1 MKVETEKASVLKQ
14 IKQLDD
20 PELIHAIK
28 SMVDFG
34 LKKQTEQ
41 SIYNI
46 PAKHKKMVRE
56 RIKSTKPEEYLNWDK
71 VKHKLKA

>member
-1 MKVETEKASVLKQ
+1 MKVGTEKAVVLKQ
-14 IKQLDD
+14 IKQLED

-28 SMVDFG
+28 SLVDFG

-46 PAKHKKMVRE
+46 PAEHKRLVRE
-56 RIKSTKPEEYLNWDK
+56 RIKSTKPEQYLDWDK
-71 VKHKLKA
+71 VKGKLKA